1 MLEDLQITFAMSEDF
16 EYEWPEV
23 MDDNKCSDD
32 RAWFIGRDV
41 FDTVDSQSGARVV
54 FWCWARPIA
63 SLSTACETC

>member
-23 MDDNKCSDD
+23 MDDNKRSDD
-32 RAWFIGRDV
+32 RAWFIGRGV

-54 FWCWARPIA
+54 F
-63 SLSTACETC
+63 